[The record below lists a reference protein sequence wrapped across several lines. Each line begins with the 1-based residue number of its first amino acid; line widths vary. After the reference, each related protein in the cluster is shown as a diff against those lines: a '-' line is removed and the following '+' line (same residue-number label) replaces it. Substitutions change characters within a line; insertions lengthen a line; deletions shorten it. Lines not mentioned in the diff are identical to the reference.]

1 MSPVLVALGII
12 FLFLADW
19 TAAVFGTV
27 SNQHCKQAAFLSS
40 WQQPQSCQ
48 FNWQEALRNLYKKIN
63 M

>member
-40 WQQPQSCQ
+40 
-48 FNWQEALRNLYKKIN
+48 
-63 M
+63 